1 MNQRRIRSFVLRQ
14 GRLSGPQKRAIEEKS
29 TQYCIDI
36 NAGLY
41 QFPKRQPLVLE
52 IGFGM
57 GDSLACMAAAAPE
70 LNFLG
75 AEVHQPGIGHLIIEA
90 ERLGLENLRIVTQD
104 AVDVLHSIEESSL
117 EKLQVFFPDP
127 WPKKRHHKRRLINRS
142 FLDLAVAVLRDGGVL
157 HIATDWQG
165 YADEI
170 LSLTEQEP
178 RLTRVIP
185 PERPQT
191 KYEAR
196 GLRLGHEV
204 NDIALSVHK

>member
-29 TQYCIDI
+29 PQYCIDI
-36 NAGLY
+36 NAGLH

-57 GDSLACMAAAAPE
+57 GDSLASMAAAAPE

-127 WPKKRHHKRRLINRS
+127 WPKKRHHKRRLINQS

-157 HIATDWQG
+157 HIATDWQA

-170 LSLTEQEP
+170 LLLTEKEP
-178 RLTRVIP
+178 RLTHVIP

-196 GLRLGHEV
+196 GLRLGHQV